1 MQNPGFHQ
9 MLVVLSPN
17 FVDLTFF
24 DASLLLFSFCCLTTL
39 DSEPGFLVCGLSLR
53 TIDRCTQEYN
63 LFELYWFLYDLAIC
77 IECEVNVLLFLFRAD
92 GC

>member
-24 DASLLLFSFCCLTTL
+24 EASLLLFSFCCPTTL
-39 DSEPGFLVCGLSLR
+39 DSELGLLVCGLSLR
-53 TIDRCTQEYN
+53 TVDRCTQEYN
-63 LFELYWFLYDLAIC
+63 LFWLYWFLYDLAIC
-77 IECEVNVLLFLFRAD
+77 IGCEVNVVLFLY
-92 GC
+92 